1 MNLVDIL
8 AVVLLIGAVVLGVRS
23 GALPQLG
30 GLLGAVAGA
39 LVALAALPLLV
50 PYLVSLPAVAR
61 VAVVLGV
68 LMLLIGAGEMAGG
81 RAGRSASRRLGDG
94 VFNALDRAAGAI
106 VGAGQAVLIVWLLGG
121 ILTTGLVPA
130 LARDAQTSVAIRG
143 IDAVLPPPTDLVL
156 ALGATLDRSGLPDVF
171 LGLERVPAEP
181 VAMPG
186 DPAAQLLGRRALAS
200 APRIEADAC
209 DYRATG
215 TGVAVRAGYVVT
227 NAHVVAGARSV
238 KVIST
243 MGSFKAIVV
252 AFDPNLD
259 VALLRVVGFDPGPL
273 FFSTGD
279 PARGTTGA
287 TIGYPNGGAAV
298 IEPAA
303 VAARYPAEGLDIYGT
318 SRVHREIIEIR
329 AIVEPGDSGGPLLLS
344 DGTVGGLVF
353 AESRTDPAVGYALSP
368 TAVATAIAPAVGL
381 TKAVSTGACLHY

>member
-1 MNLVDIL
+1 MNLVDAL
-8 AVVLLIGAVVLGVRS
+8 ALILLIAAVVLGVRS

-30 GLLGAVAGA
+30 GLIGAVAGA
-39 LVALAALPLLV
+39 LVALAAIPFLV
-50 PYLVSLPAVAR
+50 PNLVSLPAVVR
-61 VAVVLGV
+61 VAVVLGS
-68 LMLLIGAGEMAGG
+68 LMLLIGVGEMVGARVG
-81 RAGRSASRRLGDG
+81 RAASRRLGHG
-94 VFNALDRAAGAI
+94 VFNALDRVAGAV

-121 ILTTGLVPA
+121 ILTTGLVPP

-156 ALGATLDRSGLPDVF
+156 GLGATLDQSGLPDVF
-171 LGLERVPAEP
+171 LGLERVPADP
-181 VAMPG
+181 VAMPA
-186 DPAAQLLGRRALAS
+186 DPLAQMIGRRALAS

-209 DYRATG
+209 DYRSTG
-215 TGVAVRAGYVVT
+215 TGVAVRSGYVVT

-238 KVIST
+238 TVIST
-243 MGSFKAIVV
+243 SGSFNAIVV

-259 VALLRVVGFDPGPL
+259 VAVLRVVGFDSGPL

-279 PARGTTGA
+279 PVRGTTGA
-287 TIGYPNGGAAV
+287 TIGYPNGGGAV

-318 SRVHREIIEIR
+318 SRVHRQIIEIR

-344 DGTVGGLVF
+344 DGTVGGLIF

-368 TAVATAIAPAVGL
+368 TAVATAIVPSLGL
-381 TKAVSTGACLHY
+381 TTAVATGPCLH

>member
-1 MNLVDIL
+1 MNLVDAL
-8 AVVLLIGAVVLGVRS
+8 ALILLIVAVVLGVRS

-30 GLLGAVAGA
+30 GLVGAAIGA
-39 LVALAALPLLV
+39 LTALTAIPFLV
-50 PYLVSLPAVAR
+50 PDLVSLPAVAR
-61 VAVVLGV
+61 VAVVLGI
-68 LMLLIGAGEMAGG
+68 LMVLIGVGEMVGA
-81 RAGRSASRRLGDG
+81 RVGRSASKRLGDG
-94 VFNALDRAAGAI
+94 VFSALDRVAGAV

-121 ILTTGLVPA
+121 ILTTGLVPP
-130 LARDAQTSVAIRG
+130 LSRDAQTSFAIRG

-156 ALGATLDRSGLPDVF
+156 GLGATLDRSGLPDVF
-171 LGLERVPAEP
+171 LGLERVPADP
-181 VAMPG
+181 VAMPA
-186 DPAAQLLGRRALAS
+186 DPVAQLLGRRALAS

-209 DYRATG
+209 DYRSTG
-215 TGVAVRAGYVVT
+215 TGVAVRSGYVVT

-243 MGSFKAIVV
+243 SGSFKAIVV

-259 VALLRVVGFDPGPL
+259 VAVLRVVGFDPGPL

-279 PARGTTGA
+279 PARGATGA
-287 TIGYPNGGAAV
+287 TIGYPNGGGAV

-318 SRVHREIIEIR
+318 SRVHRQIIEIR

-353 AESRTDPAVGYALSP
+353 AESRTDPSVGYALAP
-368 TAVATAIAPAVGL
+368 TAVATAIAPALGL
-381 TKAVSTGACLHY
+381 TNAISTGACLH

>member
-1 MNLVDIL
+1 MNLVDAL
-8 AVVLLIGAVVLGVRS
+8 AFVLLIGAVVLGVRS

-39 LVALAALPLLV
+39 LVALAAIPFLV
-50 PYLVSLPAVAR
+50 PYLVSLPAIAR
-61 VAVVLGV
+61 VAVVLGS
-68 LMLLIGAGEMAGG
+68 LMVLIGTGEMAGG

-94 VFNALDRAAGAI
+94 MFNALDRAAGAI

-156 ALGATLDRSGLPDVF
+156 GLGATLDRSGLPDVF
-171 LGLERVPAEP
+171 LGLERLPADP

-209 DYRATG
+209 DYRSTG
-215 TGVAVRAGYVVT
+215 TGVAVRSGYVVT

-243 MGSFKAIVV
+243 TGSFKAIVV

-259 VALLRVVGFDPGPL
+259 VAVLRVAGFDPGPL

-279 PARGTTGA
+279 PARGATGA

-298 IEPAA
+298 IEQAA

-353 AESRTDPAVGYALSP
+353 AESRTDPGVGYALAP
-368 TAVATAIAPAVGL
+368 TAVATAIAPALGL
-381 TKAVSTGACLHY
+381 TTAVSTGACLH

>member
-1 MNLVDIL
+1 
-8 AVVLLIGAVVLGVRS
+8 
-23 GALPQLG
+23 
-30 GLLGAVAGA
+30 VAGA
-39 LVALAALPLLV
+39 LVALAAIPFLV
-50 PYLVSLPAVAR
+50 PYLVSLPAIAR
-61 VAVVLGV
+61 VAVVLGS
-68 LMLLIGAGEMAGG
+68 LMVLIGAGEMAGG

-94 VFNALDRAAGAI
+94 VFNALDRVAGAI

-156 ALGATLDRSGLPDVF
+156 GLGATLDRSGLPDVF
-171 LGLERVPAEP
+171 LGLERLPADP

-209 DYRATG
+209 DYRSTG
-215 TGVAVRAGYVVT
+215 TGVAVRSGYVVT

-243 MGSFKAIVV
+243 TGSFKAIVV

-259 VALLRVVGFDPGPL
+259 VAVLRVVGFDPGPL

-303 VAARYPAEGLDIYGT
+303 VAARYAAEGLDIYGT

-353 AESRTDPAVGYALSP
+353 AESRTDPSVGYALSP
-368 TAVATAIAPAVGL
+368 TAVAAAIVPSLGL
-381 TKAVSTGACLHY
+381 TTAVATGPCLH

>member
-1 MNLVDIL
+1 MDAL
-8 AVVLLIGAVVLGVRS
+8 AFVLLIGAVVLGVRS

-39 LVALAALPLLV
+39 LVALAAIPFLV
-50 PYLVSLPAVAR
+50 PYLVSLPAIVR
-61 VAVVLGV
+61 VAIVLGS

-156 ALGATLDRSGLPDVF
+156 GLGVTLDRSGLPDVF
-171 LGLERVPAEP
+171 LGLERVPADP

-186 DPAAQLLGRRALAS
+186 DSAAQLLGRHALAS

-209 DYRATG
+209 DYRSTG

-243 MGSFKAIVV
+243 TGSFKAVVV

-259 VALLRVVGFDPGPL
+259 VAVLRVVGFDPGPL
-273 FFSTGD
+273 FFSTAD
-279 PARGTTGA
+279 PARGATGA

-353 AESRTDPAVGYALSP
+353 AESRTDPSVGYALSP
-368 TAVATAIAPAVGL
+368 TAVATAIGPAL
-381 TKAVSTGACLHY
+381 ALSKAVSTGACLH